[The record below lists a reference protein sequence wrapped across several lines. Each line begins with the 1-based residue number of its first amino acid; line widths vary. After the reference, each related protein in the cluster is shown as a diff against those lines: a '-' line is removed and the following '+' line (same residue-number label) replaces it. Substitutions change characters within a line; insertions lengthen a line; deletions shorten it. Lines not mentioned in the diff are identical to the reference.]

1 MADTDSHVQQE
12 DLTYNA
18 RSNSDVSNNAI
29 SNYFGNNSFSGSD
42 MVAIMHITGI
52 DGVRGTY
59 TLGSLQT
66 LSYSTSMQRMPV
78 RSIGNVN
85 AKDYV
90 MGQRTIAGSLVF
102 AVFDKHF
109 AYEAMKAIKG
119 ISEED
124 YHFLAD
130 ELPPFDIT
138 ITFANEYGKIAKL
151 AIYGVRLVNEGQ
163 VMSINDIYT
172 ENTYQYVATDID
184 YLSDQTTNTSGLIY
198 EPLKPNPNSVS
209 EPVEIEDIIVDEPD
223 EEEEDAAKYQ
233 IVYVKTKDAYVRDGQ
248 QMPGKIELDLYKRV
262 EYGNIIVKGTNN
274 SFEKGYELTTGVQFP
289 IIDETIPEG
298 EYDAKYFSGK
308 SFSKNTQFVIN
319 NKKTVNPAPSTP
331 VVVLEEKAADG
342 TFTIG
347 IQAVDAYTKGIQFT
361 TNRDNED
368 SWTIIDPPAPYSVI
382 KGLQE
387 HMMYYFRAY
396 NDSEV
401 SFPVSCYTD
410 ARKEHLF
417 SDFKAYIDANK
428 SYLMAEWPYFE
439 KMWDSIYAAWIVEP
453 TGSVC
458 VALEKCKPNLDL
470 SSKEAQNAYNRLCEI
485 ATKYEKDQIE
495 YVSQKTEIK
504 APKIVKL
511 GQRVIEFE
519 KNVSTLEITCTSNGF
534 KTIAQLLTFQVVNNK
549 YQYVVNSKYSGMHKI
564 VAKDSKGNHSPAL
577 VIYLPDKTFAEQ
589 LIQEEFLKTLA
600 TEKALNET
608 KKTLDTTLSI
618 PSLKDRDII
627 LKELNQNEKNSKKTI
642 PCPKIKSIKESEVE
656 ISCSIPIVYTKTCYL
671 CICPSNDLG
680 ATSIKQRTIINKNE
694 FTYMLYPSKN
704 ALINEKRYSL
714 WIENADNEIVSETAS
729 FSFDQE
735 LKEIQIKKNEE
746 LISKAKAK
754 YKSAYLKTM
763 VDNYKEEK
771 GLTASAIHE
780 NVLLDAIEDMTL
792 THEKRSGYIL
802 EAANAYYS
810 QKSNKYP
817 SNVMY
822 APYSGLTKGDLAG
835 TVFTHL
841 LIDIPSER
849 DFASYSFE
857 AVNNNISHMPFNN
870 FSEYAFFRFANAD
883 LSDVTSIVLFDF
895 KNKTILGNS
904 HGEKVD
910 W

>member
-184 YLSDQTTNTSGLIY
+184 YLSDQTTNTSGRIY

-209 EPVEIEDIIVDEPD
+209 EPVEIEDIIVDETD
-223 EEEEDAAKYQ
+223 EEEEDIAKYQ

-274 SFEKGYELTTGVQFP
+274 TFEKGYELTTGVQFP

-319 NKKTVNPAPSTP
+319 NKKTVNPTPSTP
-331 VVVLEEKAADG
+331 VIVLEEKAADG

-347 IQAVDAYTKGIQFT
+347 IQAVDAYTKGIQYT
-361 TNRDNED
+361 TNRDNES

-387 HMMYYFRAY
+387 HMTYYFRAY

-417 SDFKAYIDANK
+417 SDFKTYIDANK

-439 KMWDSIYAAWIVEP
+439 TMWNHIYAAWVLEP

-470 SSKEAQNAYNRLCEI
+470 SSKESLNAYNRLCEI

-549 YQYVVNSKYSGMHKI
+549 YQYVVNSKYQGMHKI

-577 VIYLPDKTFAEQ
+577 VMYLPEKTFAEQ

-600 TEKALNET
+600 TEKELNET

-618 PSLKDRDII
+618 PSLKDREII
-627 LKELNQNEKNSKKTI
+627 LKELNQNEKNSNKNI
-642 PCPKIKSIKESEVE
+642 PCPKVKNITESEVE
-656 ISCSIPIVYTKTCYL
+656 IYCSIPSVYIKTCYL
-671 CICPSNDLG
+671 CVCPSDNLG
-680 ATSIKQRTIINKNE
+680 ATSIKQRTLINKNE

-714 WIENADNEIVSETAS
+714 WIENEDNAIVSETTS

-735 LKEIQIKKNEE
+735 LKAIQSKKNEE
-746 LISKAKAK
+746 LIAKAKAK
-754 YKSAYLKTM
+754 YKSSYLKNLT
-763 VDNYKEEK
+763 DAYEEVK
-771 GLTASAIHE
+771 DLTAFYIYE
-780 NVLLDAIEDMTL
+780 NVMLDVINDMTL
-792 THEKRSGYIL
+792 TSEKRSSYIY
-802 EAANAYYS
+802 EAASAYYS
-810 QKSNKYP
+810 QSRKQFPSDIVFSPRLGTTTGNFSN
-817 SNVMY
+817 ST
-822 APYSGLTKGDLAG
+822 L
-835 TVFTHL
+835 THL
-841 LIDIPSER
+841 IIEIPAERELI
-849 DFASYSFE
+849 SYTFE
-857 AVNNNISHMPFNN
+857 IKDNKITHVAFDN
-870 FSEYAFFRFANAD
+870 FSDYAFFRFANND
-883 LSDVTSIVLFDF
+883 LSDITSIVFFDF

-904 HGEKVD
+904 HGEKVV